1 MNKPMLLLMAPV
13 NTVSGY
19 GHRSVDIAL
28 SLINSDKR
36 SIGFLVNS
44 FFSPD

>member
-28 SLINSDKR
+28 SLINSDKYD
-36 SIGFLVNS
+36 V
-44 FFSPD
+44 